1 MVLISR
7 TLFLSTILLAMG
19 NLHIHPSHAN
29 QPEDTSDQRWAI
41 VLHGGADGDSKR
53 FVPEIR
59 KARLEGMEAAL
70 NEGVRRLKAGEPA
83 MDVVEAV
90 VRILEDNPVFNAGR
104 GAVRTSQG
112 RFELDASI
120 MNGKTRKC
128 GAVAGVGNCKHPIT
142 LARRVLTE
150 TRHVLLVDDGA
161 EAFADSEGLGGTPQ
175 EYFKL
180 PEGAGENDGAMALPN
195 PQLLHAETHYGTVGC
210 AVLDTHGNLAAG
222 TSTGGLR
229 NKMPGRTGDSPIIG
243 AGTYADN
250 RSCACSG
257 TGIGEEFI
265 RASAAFD
272 VSAQM
277 RYAGRS
283 LREAVDSLI
292 DETLPDQCG
301 GLIAVDREGN
311 IAIRHNTDSI
321 AAAMASSN
329 GDRKVGFEYP
339 KQQD

>member
-1 MVLISR
+1 MNSISAEMPDENR
-7 TLFLSTILLAMG
+7 NA
-19 NLHIHPSHAN
+19 
-29 QPEDTSDQRWAI
+29 RWAI

-53 FVPEIR
+53 FVPEVR
-59 KARLEGMEAAL
+59 KARLSGMERAL
-70 NEGVRRLKAGEPA
+70 DEGVRRLRDGEAA

-104 GAVRTSQG
+104 GAVRTSED
-112 RFELDASI
+112 RFELDAAI
-120 MNGKTRKC
+120 MNGQTRKC
-128 GAVAGVGNCKHPIT
+128 GAVAGVGNCAHPIT
-142 LARRVLTE
+142 LARRVMKK
-150 TRHVLLVDDGA
+150 TRHVLLVDEGA
-161 EAFADSEGLGGTPQ
+161 EAFADAEDLGGTPQ
-175 EYFKL
+175 SYFRL
-180 PEGAGENDGAMALPN
+180 PTGAGENDGAMAIPKAGA
-195 PQLLHAETHYGTVGC
+195 LHTDTHYGTVGC
-210 AVLDTHGNLAAG
+210 AVLDVHGNLAAG

-265 RASAAFD
+265 RTSAAYD

-283 LREAVDSLI
+283 LSESVDNLI
-292 DETLPDQCG
+292 DETLPDKCG
-301 GLIAVDREGN
+301 GLIAVDRNGN

-321 AAAMASSN
+321 AAAMATSD
-329 GDRKVGFEYP
+329 GQRKIGFEYP
-339 KQQD
+339 KTQP